1 MSSPVRAGIGIA
13 ATAAAY
19 YLGARLG
26 FAMRFPESPHSIL
39 WPPNAILL
47 AALLLVPPRLWWLHI
62 LAVLPVHI
70 AIALPGGLSW
80 PTLLGL
86 YATNVL
92 QAALGAALI
101 GHLSRRHAASGSHAE
116 VIIFVVCGVFVSPFL
131 LSFADAAVAIA
142 TQWSNNQYW
151 RAWNLR
157 FLSNA
162 ASVVIFVPPILAAA
176 EALRAWRRPS
186 SWRLMEAFL
195 LALCFVLL
203 GVIVVG
209 QGLVL
214 ADSLPLLSF
223 LPLLLWAAMRFGYGG
238 ASWAL
243 LGFVVVAM
251 GSVANWTTAIGSQD
265 GILMLQ
271 AVFLLVSIPV
281 LYLAAL
287 HGDMRQYM
295 QALDTTTERYSMA
308 TRAGSVGVWDWNP
321 RTGDLFIHPELKRIL
336 GYEDHQIANKVE
348 AWMQLYHPADG
359 DRVLKLARA
368 YLRGEVPAFEDEH
381 RMRHKDGSTRWFL
394 SRGAR
399 VRQAPGEPV
408 RVVGTCIDITQ
419 RKKIAEELHSLEILW
434 SAVLASLSEHIA
446 IIDRTGVVVAV
457 NDAWKRFGR
466 ENPGGIF
473 ARVPVG
479 ADYLG
484 ACRLAGGEAA
494 RAATGI
500 AAVLDRSQAEFG
512 MEYSHQGPAGT
523 QWFEM
528 AAVPLRRSDGGAV
541 VSHSDVTRRKQ
552 AEADAEEQRQELA
565 HLTRVGIL
573 GQLSGAIAHELNQPL
588 TAILSNAQA
597 VQRFLD
603 REPLNRTELQ
613 AALGDI
619 VESDQRAADVIRR
632 LRALLMKGKAKYG
645 PLDLSRAADDVIE
658 LVHSDLIA
666 RNVTVT
672 CELAPGL
679 PPVRGD
685 RVQIQQVLLN
695 LIMNACEAMEGTG
708 RSDRTLKISSGFG
721 DKQTVQIC
729 VSDNGSGIPADIQAH
744 LFEPF
749 VTSKPQGLGLGLSIC
764 RSIVAAHGGDLRA
777 VDNPVGGTSFFVAL
791 PIDAESQA

>member
-1 MSSPVRAGIGIA
+1 MRAGIGIA

-26 FAMRFPESPHSIL
+26 FAMRFPESPHSVL

-47 AALLLVPPRLWWLHI
+47 AALLLVPPRLWGLHI

-92 QAALGAALI
+92 QAALGAGLI
-101 GHLSRRHAASGSHAE
+101 SRLSRRYAASGSHAE

-162 ASVVIFVPPILAAA
+162 ASVVIFVPPILATA

-186 SWRLMEAFL
+186 SLRLMEASL

-203 GVIVVG
+203 GVIVVSH
-209 QGLVL
+209 GLVL

-238 ASWAL
+238 ASWAV

-287 HGDMRQYM
+287 HGDIRQYM
-295 QALDTTTERYSMA
+295 QVLDTTSERYRIA
-308 TRAGSVGVWDWNP
+308 TAAGSVGVWDWNP

-348 AWMQLYHPADG
+348 AWMQHYDPADG
-359 DRVLKLARA
+359 ERVLKLARA
-368 YLRGEVPAFEDEH
+368 YLRGDVPGFEDEH
-381 RMRHKDGSTRWFL
+381 RMRHADGSTRWFL

-399 VRQAPGEPV
+399 VRRAPGEPV
-408 RVVGTCIDITQ
+408 RVVGTCIDITE
-419 RKKIAEELHSLEILW
+419 RKRIAEELRSLEALW
-434 SAVLASLSEHIA
+434 SAVLASLSEHVA
-446 IIDRTGVVVAV
+446 IIDRSGVIIAT
-457 NDAWKRFGR
+457 NEAWRRFGQD
-466 ENPGGIF
+466 NAGGAF
-473 ARVPVG
+473 ARAPVG

-484 ACRLAGGEAA
+484 ACRLAGGDGDAA
-494 RAATGI
+494 RAAGGI
-500 AAVLDRSQAEFG
+500 AAVLGGSQAEFG
-512 MEYSHQGPAGT
+512 MEYSHRGSAGA

-528 AAVPLRRSDGGAV
+528 AVIPLRRSEGGAV

-552 AEADAEEQRQELA
+552 AEADADEQRQELA

-619 VESDQRAADVIRR
+619 VEADQRAADVIRR
-632 LRALLMKGKAKYG
+632 LRALLMKGKAKYK
-645 PLDLSRAADDVIE
+645 PLDFNRVTNDVLE

-708 RSDRTLKISSGFG
+708 RQHRALTVSSGFG
-721 DKQTVQIC
+721 DKQTVQVC
-729 VSDNGSGIPADIQAH
+729 VSDNGSGIPADVQAH

-764 RSIVAAHGGDLRA
+764 RSIIAAHGGDLRA
-777 VDNPVGGTSFFVAL
+777 VDNPTGGTSFFVAL
-791 PIDAESQA
+791 PINVEGQA